1 MKTEPIRS
9 MSRKLAATL
18 WCFIFWICT
27 FQCRL

>member
-18 WCFIFWICT
+18 WRFIFWICT
-27 FQCRL
+27 